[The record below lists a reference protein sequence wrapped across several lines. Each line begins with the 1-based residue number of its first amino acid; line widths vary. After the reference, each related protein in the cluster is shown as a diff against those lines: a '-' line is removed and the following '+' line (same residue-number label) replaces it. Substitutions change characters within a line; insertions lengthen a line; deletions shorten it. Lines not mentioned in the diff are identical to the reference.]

1 MQIKEILMF
10 TAVAIVVGSIVS
22 MTTTSEVFAPNT
34 GNLNSTNASSSS
46 ALSNDCLED
55 GSPGDDADEPGDVDV
70 NDEGEEDTDSG
81 DEDEGEANDDE
92 GEEQNGGAASTSAVG
107 NGGGATD
114 EISHAKFDPCDFG
127 NESIDN
133 SYMTLTPGTT
143 FTYES
148 ETEEGTEEIIVVVTD
163 ETKEILGVTAT
174 VVRDTVT
181 LDGELIED
189 TFDWFAQD
197 REGNVWYLGEDT
209 KEYENG
215 EVVSTEGSWEAGVD
229 GAEAGIVML
238 AHPQV
243 GDTYRQEWYPGQ
255 AEDAAEVVSLNE
267 AVTVPYG
274 AFTNCLQTREFSTL
288 EPELNEYKYYC
299 TAVGAV
305 TLEEVIDSGE
315 RVELIDV
322 NTAGA
327 NDGGQNGGNGG
338 NGGTDDADEPGD
350 VDVNDEEDTDTG
362 TEDAGEA
369 DDEEEGEDEDEED
382 E

>member
-10 TAVAIVVGSIVS
+10 TAVVILVGSIAS

-34 GNLNSTNASSSS
+34 GNSNNSNTNTNT
-46 ALSNDCLED
+46 NDCTGN
-55 GSPGDDADEPGDVDV
+55 GSAGDDADEPGDIDV
-70 NDEGEEDTDSG
+70 NDEEEDTDTG
-81 DEDEGEANDDE
+81 NEDEGEANDE
-92 GEEQNGGAASTSAVG
+92 EEEEQNGGAGSTSAVG
-107 NGGGATD
+107 DGGGATD
-114 EISHAKFDPCDFG
+114 QIAHLKFDPCDFG
-127 NESIDN
+127 IENIDN
-133 SYMTLTPGTT
+133 PYTTLTPGTT

-148 ETEEGTEEIIVVVTD
+148 VTEEGTEEDIVVVTN

-197 REGNVWYLGEDT
+197 KEGNVWYLGEDT

-238 AHPQV
+238 ADPQV
-243 GDTYRQEWYPGQ
+243 GDTYRQEWYPGH
-255 AEDAAEVVSLNE
+255 AEDAAEVVSLSE
-267 AVTVPYG
+267 EVTVPYG
-274 AFTNCLQTREFSTL
+274 TFTNCLQTREFSTL
-288 EPELNEYKYYC
+288 DPELNEYKYYC

-305 TLEEVIDSGE
+305 TLEVVIDSGE

-322 NTAGA
+322 NAGEA
-327 NDGGQNGGNGG
+327 NDNGEQNGGNGG
-338 NGGTDDADEPGD
+338 NGGIDDADEPGD
-350 VDVNDEEDTDTG
+350 VDVNDEEEDTDTG
-362 TEDAGEA
+362 TEDEGEA
-369 DDEEEGEDEDEED
+369 DDDEEEGEDEDEED

>member
-1 MQIKEILMF
+1 MQTKKILMF

-34 GNLNSTNASSSS
+34 GNSNSTNASSSNT
-46 ALSNDCLED
+46 LSNACLED
-55 GSPGDDADEPGDVDV
+55 GSPGDDADEPGDIDV
-70 NDEGEEDTDSG
+70 NDEEEEDTGIG
-81 DEDEGEANDDE
+81 DENEGEANDDD
-92 GEEQNGGAASTSAVG
+92 GEEQDGGAASTSVVG
-107 NGGGATD
+107 SGEGATD

-133 SYMTLTPGTT
+133 PYFTLTLGTT
-143 FTYES
+143 FTYEG
-148 ETEEGTEEIIVVVTD
+148 EAEEGTEEINIVVTN

-197 REGNVWYLGEDT
+197 KEGNVWYLGEDT

-215 EVVSTEGSWEAGVD
+215 EVVTTEGSWEAGVD

-238 AHPQV
+238 TNPQV

-267 AVTVPYG
+267 EVTVPFG
-274 AFTNCLQTREFSTL
+274 TFTNCLQTREFSTL

-305 TLEEVIDSGE
+305 TLEVVIDSGE
-315 RVELIDV
+315 RVELIDS
-322 NTAGA
+322 NAGEA
-327 NDGGQNGGNGG
+327 EGEGQNSGSI
-338 NGGTDDADEPGD
+338 DDADEPGD
-350 VDVNDEEDTDTG
+350 IDVNDEEEEDTG
-362 TEDAGEA
+362 IGDENEGEA
-369 DDEEEGEDEDEED
+369 NDDD
-382 E
+382 

>member
-1 MQIKEILMF
+1 MQTKEILMF
-10 TAVAIVVGSIVS
+10 TAVAILVGSIAS

-34 GNLNSTNASSSS
+34 GNSNNTNASSNTNT
-46 ALSNDCLED
+46 NDCPEN
-55 GSPGDDADEPGDVDV
+55 GSADDI
-70 NDEGEEDTDSG
+70 GE
-81 DEDEGEANDDE
+81 
-92 GEEQNGGAASTSAVG
+92 
-107 NGGGATD
+107 GGGATD
-114 EISHAKFDPCDFG
+114 QIAHPKFDPCDFG

-133 SYMTLTPGTT
+133 PYFTLTPGTT

-174 VVRDTVT
+174 VVQDTVS

-197 REGNVWYLGEDT
+197 KEGNVWYLGEDT

-238 AHPQV
+238 ADPQV

-255 AEDAAEVVSLNE
+255 AEDAAEVISLSE
-267 AVTVPYG
+267 EVTVPFG
-274 AFTNCLQTREFSTL
+274 TFTNCLQTREFSTL

-305 TLEEVIDSGE
+305 TLEVAIDSGE

-322 NTAGA
+322 NAGEA
-327 NDGGQNGGNGG
+327 NDGEEQNGGNGG

-369 DDEEEGEDEDEED
+369 DDEEEEGEDEDEED

>member
-1 MQIKEILMF
+1 MQTKEILMF
-10 TAVAIVVGSIVS
+10 TAVVILVGSIVS

-34 GNLNSTNASSSS
+34 GNSNNSNTNTNTDDCTGNGS
-46 ALSNDCLED
+46 A
-55 GSPGDDADEPGDVDV
+55 GDDADEPGDIDV
-70 NDEGEEDTDSG
+70 NDEEEDTDTG

-92 GEEQNGGAASTSAVG
+92 EEEQNGGAASTLAVG
-107 NGGGATD
+107 DGGGATD

-133 SYMTLTPGTT
+133 PYMTLIPGTT

-148 ETEEGTEEIIVVVTD
+148 VTEEGTEEDIVVVTN

-174 VVRDTVT
+174 VVQDTVS

-197 REGNVWYLGEDT
+197 KEGNVWYLGEDT

-215 EVVSTEGSWEAGVD
+215 EVISTEGSWEAGVD

-238 AHPQV
+238 ADPQV
-243 GDTYRQEWYPGQ
+243 GDIYRQEWYPGH
-255 AEDAAEVVSLNE
+255 AEDAAEVVSLSE
-267 AVTVPYG
+267 EVTVPYG
-274 AFTNCLQTREFSTL
+274 TFTNCLQTREFSTID
-288 EPELNEYKYYC
+288 PELNEYKYYC

-315 RVELIDV
+315 TVELIDV
-322 NTAGA
+322 DAGEA
-327 NDGGQNGGNGG
+327 EGEEQNGGGI
-338 NGGTDDADEPGD
+338 DDADEPGD
-350 VDVNDEEDTDTG
+350 IDVNDEEEDTDTG
-362 TEDAGEA
+362 
-369 DDEEEGEDEDEED
+369 DEDEGEANDEED
-382 E
+382 

>member
-1 MQIKEILMF
+1 MQTKPILMYV
-10 TAVAIVVGSIVS
+10 AVAILVGSIVS

-34 GNLNSTNASSSS
+34 GNSNNSNTNTNTDDCTGNGS
-46 ALSNDCLED
+46 A
-55 GSPGDDADEPGDVDV
+55 GDDADEPGDIDV
-70 NDEGEEDTDSG
+70 NDEEEDTDTG
-81 DEDEGEANDDE
+81 TEDAGEAND
-92 GEEQNGGAASTSAVG
+92 EEEEERNGGTASTLAEGS
-107 NGGGATD
+107 GGGATD

-133 SYMTLTPGTT
+133 SYFTLTPGTT

-148 ETEEGTEEIIVVVTD
+148 ETEDGIEEIIVVVTD

-197 REGNVWYLGEDT
+197 KEGNVWYLGEDT

-238 AHPQV
+238 ADPQV
-243 GDTYRQEWYPGQ
+243 GDTYRQEWYPGH
-255 AEDAAEVVSLNE
+255 AEDAAEVVSLSE
-267 AVTVPYG
+267 EVTVPYG
-274 AFTNCLQTREFSTL
+274 TFTNCLQTREFSTL

-305 TLEEVIDSGE
+305 TLEVAIDNGE
-315 RVELIDV
+315 TVELIDV

-362 TEDAGEA
+362 NEDEGEA
-369 DDEEEGEDEDEED
+369 DDEEEGED
-382 E
+382 

>member
-1 MQIKEILMF
+1 MQTKEILMF
-10 TAVAIVVGSIVS
+10 TAVVILVGSIVS

-34 GNLNSTNASSSS
+34 GNSNNSNTNTNTDDCTGNGS
-46 ALSNDCLED
+46 A
-55 GSPGDDADEPGDVDV
+55 GDDADEPGDIDV
-70 NDEGEEDTDSG
+70 NDEEEDTDTG
-81 DEDEGEANDDE
+81 TEDAGEAND
-92 GEEQNGGAASTSAVG
+92 EEEEERNGGTASTSAVG
-107 NGGGATD
+107 DGGGATD

-133 SYMTLTPGTT
+133 SYFTLTPGTT

-148 ETEEGTEEIIVVVTD
+148 ETEDGIEEIIVVVTD

-197 REGNVWYLGEDT
+197 KEGNVWYLGEDT

-238 AHPQV
+238 ADPQV
-243 GDTYRQEWYPGQ
+243 GDTYRQEWYPGH
-255 AEDAAEVVSLNE
+255 AEDAAEVVSLSE
-267 AVTVPYG
+267 EVTVPYG
-274 AFTNCLQTREFSTL
+274 TFTNCLQTREFSTL
-288 EPELNEYKYYC
+288 DPELNEYKYYC

-305 TLEEVIDSGE
+305 TLEVAIDSGE
-315 RVELIDV
+315 TVELIDV

-362 TEDAGEA
+362 NEDEGEA

-382 E
+382 

>member
-10 TAVAIVVGSIVS
+10 TAVVILVGSIAS

-34 GNLNSTNASSSS
+34 GNSNNSNTNTNT
-46 ALSNDCLED
+46 NDCTGN
-55 GSPGDDADEPGDVDV
+55 GSTGDDADEPGDIDV
-70 NDEGEEDTDSG
+70 NDEEEDTDTG
-81 DEDEGEANDDE
+81 NEDEGEANDE
-92 GEEQNGGAASTSAVG
+92 EEEEQNGGTASTSAEG
-107 NGGGATD
+107 DGGGATD

-127 NESIDN
+127 NEIIDN
-133 SYMTLTPGTT
+133 PYFTLTPGTT

-148 ETEEGTEEIIVVVTD
+148 ETEEGTEEIIVVVTN

-174 VVRDTVT
+174 VVRDTVS

-197 REGNVWYLGEDT
+197 KEGNVWYLGEDT

-238 AHPQV
+238 ADPQV
-243 GDTYRQEWYPGQ
+243 GDTYRQEWYPGH
-255 AEDAAEVVSLNE
+255 AEDAAEVVSLSE
-267 AVTVPYG
+267 EVTVPYG
-274 AFTNCLQTREFSTL
+274 TFTNCLQTREFSTID
-288 EPELNEYKYYC
+288 PELNEYKYYC

-305 TLEEVIDSGE
+305 TLEVVIDSGE

-322 NTAGA
+322 NAAEA

-350 VDVNDEEDTDTG
+350 VDVNDEEEDTDTG

>member
-1 MQIKEILMF
+1 MQTKEILMF
-10 TAVAIVVGSIVS
+10 TAVAILVGSIAS
-22 MTTTSEVFAPNT
+22 MTTTSEVFAPNI
-34 GNLNSTNASSSS
+34 GNSNNTNASSNS
-46 ALSNDCLED
+46 AVSNDCPEN
-55 GSPGDDADEPGDVDV
+55 GSAGDDADEPGDIDV
-70 NDEGEEDTDSG
+70 NDEEEEDTDTG
-81 DEDEGEANDDE
+81 NEDEGEANDDE
-92 GEEQNGGAASTSAVG
+92 EEQNGGTASTSAEG
-107 NGGGATD
+107 SGGGATD
-114 EISHAKFDPCDFG
+114 QIDHSKFDPCNFG
-127 NESIDN
+127 NENIDN
-133 SYMTLTPGTT
+133 PYMTLTPGTT

-148 ETEEGTEEIIVVVTD
+148 ETEEGTEEDIVVVTD

-174 VVRDTVT
+174 VVRDTVS

-197 REGNVWYLGEDT
+197 KEGNVWYLGEDT

-238 AHPQV
+238 ADPQV
-243 GDTYRQEWYPGQ
+243 GDTYRQEWYLGQ

-267 AVTVPYG
+267 EVTVPYG
-274 AFTNCLQTREFSTL
+274 TFTNCLQTREFSTID
-288 EPELNEYKYYC
+288 PELNEYKYYC

-305 TLEEVIDSGE
+305 TLEVVIDSGE

-322 NTAGA
+322 NAGET
-327 NDGGQNGGNGG
+327 NDEGGQNGG

-350 VDVNDEEDTDTG
+350 IDVNDEEEDTDTG